1 MVATGIGKAPANSAT
16 LPFYGAG
23 AVFFLALSIL
33 MFFAADR
40 FQDHF
45 FTPETLALVHSA
57 ALGWGTMIIFGAAY
71 QLLPVIFER
80 DLFSSRMAFI
90 SFWFLLIGTIVLIA
104 SFWYFETGFAMI
116 AGGALI
122 LIAVILYN
130 LNVFLTGAS
139 SKFSVQKLYLLS
151 SAIWLLIT
159 VIIGLLLAINLYYP
173 YIPYNHLEI
182 LKLHA
187 HIGFI
192 GWFLQLIVGVSSKL
206 VPMFLFGKSER
217 NQLLYV
223 AFVFQ
228 NLGLA
233 GYVCDQF
240 FYGNSSRVYIYFILV
255 ALGILSWLAYLADV
269 YKSRVKKKIDFQ
281 MKYTSIS
288 IISLLVALILVPAV
302 LMSSGNQWSILYG
315 IFIFLG
321 WISALIFGKTF
332 KTLPFV
338 VWNMHYKDMHGKNK
352 IPLPRNLYSERLLIF
367 QFWFFISALVVLSV
381 GVRCDLLVVIR
392 AGLLLWIL
400 VASTYVFNV
409 AKVFLHKKII

>member
-1 MVATGIGKAPANSAT
+1 
-16 LPFYGAG
+16 
-23 AVFFLALSIL
+23 
-33 MFFAADR
+33 
-40 FQDHF
+40 
-45 FTPETLALVHSA
+45 
-57 ALGWGTMIIFGAAY
+57 
-71 QLLPVIFER
+71 
-80 DLFSSRMAFI
+80 
-90 SFWFLLIGTIVLIA
+90 
-104 SFWYFETGFAMI
+104 
-116 AGGALI
+116 
-122 LIAVILYN
+122 
-130 LNVFLTGAS
+130 
-139 SKFSVQKLYLLS
+139 
-151 SAIWLLIT
+151 
-159 VIIGLLLAINLYYP
+159 
-173 YIPYNHLEI
+173 
-182 LKLHA
+182 
-187 HIGFI
+187 
-192 GWFLQLIVGVSSKL
+192 L

-321 WISALIFGKTF
+321 CISALIFGKTF